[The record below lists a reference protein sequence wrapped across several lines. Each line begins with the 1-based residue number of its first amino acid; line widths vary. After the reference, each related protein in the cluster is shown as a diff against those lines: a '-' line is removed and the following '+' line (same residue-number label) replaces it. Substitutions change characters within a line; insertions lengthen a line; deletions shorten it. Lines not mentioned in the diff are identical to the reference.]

1 MERITIMQSG
11 FDGLYMSYLYG
22 KVKDKFSYLP
32 SKIDLEKEGDTTVVA
47 FETEKK
53 YCPYVRRFTEDNISD
68 IIAIGYKY
76 QYFQKRLTLPLLNEQ
91 EKRLLLT
98 SLAAA
103 DLKED
108 REIVA
113 EALSGAEQYCLDGF
127 FHFRLQELQR
137 RWDGIAEY
145 IPTDFGKQSL
155 EGFVSFL
162 VEDGEGK
169 IFLKDGKA
177 YDETYRAL
185 SKSALTG
192 ESSLIGEILLL
203 GAERVYSFGKTDK
216 ETEEFLRKY
225 YKGKVIFC

>member
-1 MERITIMQSG
+1 MQSG

-22 KVKDKFSYLP
+22 KVKEKFSYLP

-53 YCPYVRRFTEDNISD
+53 YCPYVRKFTEENIAD
-68 IIAIGYKY
+68 IIAVGYKY
-76 QYFQKRLTLPLLNEQ
+76 QYFQKRLTLPLLNEE
-91 EKRLLLT
+91 EKRLLFT
-98 SLAAA
+98 ALAAA

-108 REIVA
+108 RTIVA
-113 EALSGAEQYCLDGF
+113 EALCGAEKYCLDGF
-127 FHFRLQELQR
+127 FHFRLQELKR

-155 EGFVSFL
+155 EGFVGFL

-177 YDETYRAL
+177 YDETYRVL

-192 ESSLIGEILLL
+192 KSSLIGEILLL
-203 GAERVYSFGKTDK
+203 GAERVYCFGKADR
-216 ETEEFLRKY
+216 ETEAFLRKY
-225 YKGKVIFC
+225 YKGKAIFC